1 MVVGV
6 DIDLVQNHVVVD
18 FKLDLAIATILFQ
31 RMVVGHVLV
40 HQYKDDAATLIIVQ
54 VISSY
59 SRCIIQL
66 INTSNKIWLVM
77 VIHVDLCNWRIGREI
92 YPYVRQ

>member
-40 HQYKDDAATLIIVQ
+40 HQYREGDATLIVVQ
-54 VISSY
+54 VISFYLRGIKRTSHQSWLVVIVNIDIGY
-59 SRCIIQL
+59 QRIVQL
-66 INTSNKIWLVM
+66 IDV
-77 VIHVDLCNWRIGREI
+77 
-92 YPYVRQ
+92 